1 MKSWS
6 VQDAKARFSEFLE
19 NCLQD
24 GPQLVT
30 KRGADAAVLV
40 PIDAW
45 QQLQRS
51 ARPVL
56 KELLLSASPRGELQ
70 IPARGSL
77 KRRSPA
83 AQD

>member
-45 QQLQRS
+45 QRLQRS

-56 KELLLSASPRGELQ
+56 KELLLSASPRGDLR
-70 IPARGSL
+70 IPGRGSL
-77 KRRSPA
+77 RRKAPS

>member
-6 VQDAKARFSEFLE
+6 VRDAKTRFSEFLE
-19 NCLQD
+19 NCLRD

-30 KRGADAAVLV
+30 RRGADAAVLI

-45 QQLQRS
+45 QRLQRS

-56 KELLLSASPRGELQ
+56 KELLLSASQRGELP

-77 KRRSPA
+77 KRREPP